1 MQPSAK
7 PPGSRDA
14 AAVLLG
20 YLNFSSGAFDAA
32 AWRAMNDLF
41 ADAEP
46 ASVDGAVAES
56 TTAAERVADALGRRL
71 GELETTEAAFRDAT
85 QARWAVE
92 ATFRDV
98 LPAYRRFHAD
108 LLENQPP
115 GAIERP
121 FFVMAA
127 IRGLLAEAAPDDDRP
142 DAIARV
148 IDRLND
154 YVGWRPFSS
163 TASGR
168 QPT

>member
-1 MQPSAK
+1 MIGGAQKCYAGDDSTGFSAHPLPPVTPSMQPPAK

-41 ADAEP
+41 ADVEP
-46 ASVDGAVAES
+46 AAIDGAVAES
-56 TTAAERVADALGRRL
+56 AAAPERVAEALVRRL

-98 LPAYRRFHAD
+98 LPAYRRFRSSSAPWRSIRSVTSHPRQAS
-108 LLENQPP
+108 
-115 GAIERP
+115 
-121 FFVMAA
+121 VML
-127 IRGLLAEAAPDDDRP
+127 IP
-142 DAIARV
+142 
-148 IDRLND
+148 
-154 YVGWRPFSS
+154 Y
-163 TASGR
+163 
-168 QPT
+168 